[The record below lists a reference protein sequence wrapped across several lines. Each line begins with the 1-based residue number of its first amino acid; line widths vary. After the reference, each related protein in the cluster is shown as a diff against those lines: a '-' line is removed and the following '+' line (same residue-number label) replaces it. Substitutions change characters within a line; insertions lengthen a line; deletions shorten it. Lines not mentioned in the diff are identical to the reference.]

1 MALKREWALCEEYSE
16 RRIEC
21 SKKIIQLLGLRSF
34 VLKHMSV
41 IDMCFAPCSGRRVSF
56 DGDCDRIGV
65 KWIMAYEFYG
75 FDMNKESAAFGFM
88 TANRMTLFRCSTWT
102 WCFMS
107 MVCRFFGVSLYFQK
121 SSTCRNYRYSN
132 LAPLRK
138 FWVLLRRSQ
147 WPRLRETKLISV
159 EGAARYFLAVAKEE
173 TWHLR

>member
-1 MALKREWALCEEYSE
+1 LNARKSSFSFWDCEDFALKH
-16 RRIEC
+16 
-21 SKKIIQLLGLRSF
+21 
-34 VLKHMSV
+34 VSV

-56 DGDCDRIGV
+56 DGDCGRIGV

-75 FDMNKESAAFGFM
+75 LDINKESAAFGFM
-88 TANRMTLFRCSTWT
+88 TANRMTLFWCSTWT

-107 MVCRFFGVSLYFQK
+107 MVWRFLGVSLYFQK

-147 WPRLRETKLISV
+147 WPRLRETKLFIV

-173 TWHLR
+173 TAVALALTLKIIRIRNFTFSSP